1 MCGYYY
7 SYNIPIDGN
16 HNFVSSIKY
25 RGPEFFDCISVD
37 NEYYGH
43 ALLNTRG
50 ASTPQP
56 IQNKHGIL
64 VYNGSTYNSK
74 DNDTQYIIN
83 NLDNNLNRTIDVI
96 KSLIGEYS
104 LTYITNT
111 HIVFAVDQWA
121 TKNLY
126 FYYDEESKQF
136 VCGSTMD
143 FVLAYS
149 PFAVKA
155 ELNKIYIIDKS
166 NFKLTIIENTEWNLQ
181 QKTNNYDKVFED
193 FEQAI
198 KDRHEPGITTYM
210 LSAGVDAGVNACCA
224 RKFFNSDMFTVSK
237 IGREDARTLGLRL
250 HLQKKPL
257 IDKANDLMFNNK
269 MKEIFKQYNCM
280 NLHGTHAR
288 ALISILSNHFL
299 PNKQKI
305 CISGIG
311 GDELYDDYS
320 LDKVTFGRVGKINGS
335 WPKDLR
341 LIYPWFN
348 YEFTRLN
355 NQLHR
360 SDTICGHFGIEA
372 RYPLL
377 DQRLFQSFLN
387 TTVELKNSGHKHWL
401 VTYMKE
407 NKYPFQL
414 EKTRFASDG
423 HKF

>member
-1 MCGYYY
+1 
-7 SYNIPIDGN
+7 
-16 HNFVSSIKY
+16 
-25 RGPEFFDCISVD
+25 
-37 NEYYGH
+37 
-43 ALLNTRG
+43 
-50 ASTPQP
+50 
-56 IQNKHGIL
+56 
-64 VYNGSTYNSK
+64 
-74 DNDTQYIIN
+74 
-83 NLDNNLNRTIDVI
+83 
-96 KSLIGEYS
+96 
-104 LTYITNT
+104 
-111 HIVFAVDQWA
+111 
-121 TKNLY
+121 
-126 FYYDEESKQF
+126 
-136 VCGSTMD
+136 MD